1 MKINEMFSSL
11 RYENMT
17 ADEITAAYFAKFRNW
32 RTTELQ
38 KSDYTQL
45 SDSPV
50 TASDWAT
57 YRQALRDLPS
67 VADFANAEVPEA
79 PAS

>member
-11 RYENMT
+11 KYENMA
-17 ADEITAAYFAKFRNW
+17 ADQITAAYFAKFRDW
-32 RTTELQ
+32 RKVELQ

-57 YRQALRDLPS
+57 YRQALRDLPT

-79 PAS
+79 PL

>member
-1 MKINEMFSSL
+1 MKIKEVFSSKK
-11 RYENMT
+11 YENMT
-17 ADEITAAYFAKFRNW
+17 ADEITAAYFAKFRDW
-32 RTTELQ
+32 RRMELQ

-45 SDSPV
+45 ADSPA

-57 YRQALRDLPS
+57 YRQALRDLPA

-79 PAS
+79 PAQ